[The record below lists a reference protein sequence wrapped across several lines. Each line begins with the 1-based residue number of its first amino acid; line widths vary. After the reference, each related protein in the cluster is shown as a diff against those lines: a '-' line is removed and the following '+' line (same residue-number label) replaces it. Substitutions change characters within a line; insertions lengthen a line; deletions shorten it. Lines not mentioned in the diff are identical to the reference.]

1 MEDKRLIIG
10 LPAGSLADPARGGN
24 LIDLLRNAGFP
35 TSGYDRGGPS
45 EFTMTPFLLGWDGR
59 PQEFGAQLGLREI
72 DIAIAGDDWIRERL
86 LELKYEYKQKIKLQK
101 VLSLKRGK
109 IRVVAIVNP
118 PKNFNSFEAWLDK
131 LFQRNPLVTVAS
143 EMPYMALD
151 WMRKKITRLGYE
163 KTHGEFSVQKFKT
176 PPRIKNGILI
186 YETWGKTEA
195 KIKNGS
201 CHLGL
206 EITQSG
212 SAIMNY
218 GLQIAETVMESETGV
233 YVNPLLKKDVAKYN
247 LARMFLLNL
256 YGAIFAENKVMIT
269 FNSKRDA
276 VDSMIEYLMENKLFA
291 NEPTLNHG
299 VNFTEFSIQL
309 DTQSTKL
316 PLARVR
322 YELAR
327 LGATGIETIPLE
339 SSIPGLDAIE
349 F

>member
-1 MEDKRLIIG
+1 MEEKRLVIG
-10 LPAGSLADPARGGN
+10 MPSGSLADPARGGN
-24 LIDLLRNAGFP
+24 LINLLRNAGFP
-35 TSGYDRGGPS
+35 VTGYDRGGPS
-45 EFTMTPFLLGWDGR
+45 EFAITPFFLGWDGR

-72 DIAIAGDDWIRERL
+72 DIAIAGDDWIQERL

-109 IRVVAIVNP
+109 IRVVAVINP
-118 PKNFNSFEAWLDK
+118 VRNYKSFEAWLDK
-131 LFQRNPLVTVAS
+131 LFQRNALVTVAS

-151 WMRKKITRLGYE
+151 WMQKKITKLGYE

-176 PPRIKNGILI
+176 PPRIKNGIVV

-269 FNSKRDA
+269 FNTKRDG
-276 VDSMIEYLMENKLFA
+276 VDSMIEYLMENNLFA

-309 DTQSTKL
+309 DTQATKL